1 MAISES
7 AGAAT
12 VSCSLP
18 VDVVLVGGGVVA
30 GARVAVEPGGVHAW
44 RQVHRWNFALSLH
57 PPGALLAY
65 RQVYT
70 VEPAVHDPAMKGIKE
85 TTKRVC

>member
-18 VDVVLVGGGVVA
+18 VDVVPVGGGVVT
-30 GARVAVEPGGVHAW
+30 GARVVAEPGGVHAW
-44 RQVHRWNFALSLH
+44 QQVHRWNLELSFHLLV
-57 PPGALLAY
+57 ALLAY

-70 VEPAVHDPAMKGIKE
+70 AEPALHDPAMK
-85 TTKRVC
+85 